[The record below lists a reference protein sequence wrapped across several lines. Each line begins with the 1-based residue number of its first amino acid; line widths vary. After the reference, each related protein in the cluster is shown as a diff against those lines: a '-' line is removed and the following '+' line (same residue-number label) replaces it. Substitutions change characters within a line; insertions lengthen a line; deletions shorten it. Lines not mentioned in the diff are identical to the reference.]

1 MNIVC
6 FQKSNEYCVLVICI
20 LQASLVSVNE
30 YISIPGQQVWVAP
43 TTWTPQ
49 KQQAQNS
56 HQGEGGGMQMVKE
69 KISNSMSANLVQR
82 SVKRQTCVVGSEQT
96 VFVVYVSGMMCV
108 CASSDYLPHATCTG
122 TFCEYCGWTS
132 VVYSC
137 LPLPLLMSQIHI
149 YAEYCGGFN
158 LWSL

>member
-56 HQGEGGGMQMVKE
+56 HQGEGGGMQIVKE

-96 VFVVYVSGMMCV
+96 VFVVYVSGMICV
-108 CASSDYLPHATCTG
+108 YVLLVTICHMPHAQ
-122 TFCEYCGWTS
+122 EHSVS
-132 VVYSC
+132 VVGGPLWFTPVYHC
-137 LPLPLLMSQIHI
+137 L
-149 YAEYCGGFN
+149 C
-158 LWSL
+158 